1 MRYDCAKFQIH
12 VLLKIWERS
21 LKCTQPA
28 PKHIFEIRVVTDTQY
43 HVIWKVFS
51 SAKSEPTYKFI
62 VSESTGNISALILHI
77 SPNTTQNQLEVYHNR
92 K

>member
-1 MRYDCAKFQIH
+1 MTANFQINF
-12 VLLKIWERS
+12 LLKIWERS

-28 PKHIFEIRVVTDTQY
+28 PKHVFEIREVTDTQY
-43 HVIWKVFS
+43 QVIWKVFS
-51 SAKSEPTYKFI
+51 SAKREPTYKFI
-62 VSESTGNISALILHI
+62 VNKATGITSALILHI